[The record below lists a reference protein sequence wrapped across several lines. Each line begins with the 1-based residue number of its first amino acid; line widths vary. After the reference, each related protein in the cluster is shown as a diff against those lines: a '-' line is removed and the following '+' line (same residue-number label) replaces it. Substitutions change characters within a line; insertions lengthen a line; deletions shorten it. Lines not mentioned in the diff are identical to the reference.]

1 MRKKMQSDER
11 KKYIYITK
19 KNTKFLTLSVYSTV
33 CMYVAAG
40 AAPLYISKIDQ
51 PILFCSIQSIGKPE
65 DLIRFV

>member
-11 KKYIYITK
+11 KIYIYITK

-33 CMYVAAG
+33 CKYVAAG

-51 PILFCSIQSIGKPE
+51 PILFCSIQSIGKP
-65 DLIRFV
+65 